1 MGPKGEILLRE
12 GTDFGMA
19 LLLCVYLP
27 SVFCAELMCGW
38 LGAKAGSRQQGEG
51 GCGRGMVFGSSQ
63 DLGSMLGGYRFE
75 DMFKLPL
82 TPKPLTVFRIMSVF
96 PMYRLSY
103 LGCVMSLN

>member
-27 SVFCAELMCGW
+27 SVVCAELMCGW

-51 GCGRGMVFGSSQ
+51 GCGRGMVF
-63 DLGSMLGGYRFE
+63 LVVHKTWE
-75 DMFKLPL
+75 AC
-82 TPKPLTVFRIMSVF
+82 SVVIGLKTCSNSHSH
-96 PMYRLSY
+96 RSH
-103 LGCVMSLN
+103 